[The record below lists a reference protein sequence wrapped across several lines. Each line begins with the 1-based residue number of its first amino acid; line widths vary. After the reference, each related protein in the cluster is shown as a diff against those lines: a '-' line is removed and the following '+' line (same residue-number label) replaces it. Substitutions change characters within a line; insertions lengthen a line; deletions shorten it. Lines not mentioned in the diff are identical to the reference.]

1 MEPTFEAMSLLR
13 AEPTTI
19 DIYGSTSRGT
29 PNLSEVKPY
38 LLTQVHL
45 ITSDSVLDAALANP
59 AISNLPMIRSSKDPK
74 AELREEMR
82 VEIVGEN
89 TYLIQVALAAKD
101 PIEAAAIVNAVVD
114 AYIEQHNRY
123 HLTANRSLKTEPG
136 DRAEEAGP
144 RRSRMPRRS

>member
-1 MEPTFEAMSLLR
+1 MA
-13 AEPTTI
+13 
-19 DIYGSTSRGT
+19 
-29 PNLSEVKPY
+29 EVKPY
-38 LLTQVHL
+38 LLTQVNL
-45 ITSDSVLDAALANP
+45 ITSNSVLDAALADP
-59 AISNLPMIRSSKDPK
+59 AIRNLSMIRSSKDPK

-101 PIEAAAIVNAVVD
+101 PNQAAAIVNAVVD

-123 HLTANRSLKTEPG
+123 HLNKNRSLKTEPG
-136 DRAEEAGP
+136 DRAEASWT